1 MAGRLY
7 GVETEVVIPFHG
19 DCPHRLK
26 ALEFTRK
33 RYPWPVT
40 VAEGGEPWSKG
51 AALRPAI
58 EASSADIIVIA
69 DADCWTDGLPAALE
83 AVEQGADFAIPHR
96 KVYRL
101 SEESTAHYMSTG
113 EVRHPFDRRPY
124 TGMAGGGFVV
134 APRETLLD
142 CPPDPRFVGWGQED
156 ESWALALTCLHGMP
170 WRGDADLIHLWHP
183 PAPRMSRRKGSPES
197 WALYRRYRDAAR
209 DPLAMRKLIEEAT

>member
-1 MAGRLY
+1 M
-7 GVETEVVIPFHG
+7 VEVIVPFAG
-19 DCPHRLK
+19 DCPHRKK

-40 VAEGGEPWSKG
+40 IAEGGEPWSKG

-58 EASSADIIVIA
+58 EASTADILVVS
-69 DADCWTDGLPAALE
+69 DADCWTDGLPAAIE
-83 AVEQGADFAIPHR
+83 AVEHGAAFAIPHR
-96 KVYRL
+96 RVLRL
-101 SEESTAHYMSTG
+101 SEESTAHYMTTG

-142 CPPDPRFVGWGQED
+142 CPPDPRFKFWGQED
-156 ESWALALTCLHGMP
+156 ESWALALACLHGMP
-170 WRGDADLIHLWHP
+170 WRGDADLIHCYHP

-209 DPLAMRKLIEEAT
+209 DPLAMRKLIEEAM